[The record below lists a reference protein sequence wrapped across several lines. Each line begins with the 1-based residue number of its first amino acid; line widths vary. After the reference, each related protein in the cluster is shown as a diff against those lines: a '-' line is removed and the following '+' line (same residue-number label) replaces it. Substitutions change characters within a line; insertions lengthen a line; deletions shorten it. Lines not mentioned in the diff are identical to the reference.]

1 MKFAQV
7 LLATLMLS
15 CACAATAQGIGV
27 EEKDNRKVL
36 LMGLYPPDILMRQQ
50 QRLGITKEQRT
61 EIAGLVRDF
70 QADISELQ
78 WSMPAEQQALR
89 EMLDKPGIDSE
100 AALAQAATVLKMESE
115 FKLGHFK
122 LLIAI
127 KNTLTDDQIDMLDR
141 AISRRISKQ

>member
-1 MKFAQV
+1 
-7 LLATLMLS
+7 
-15 CACAATAQGIGV
+15 
-27 EEKDNRKVL
+27 
-36 LMGLYPPDILMRQQ
+36 
-50 QRLGITKEQRT
+50 
-61 EIAGLVRDF
+61 
-70 QADISELQ
+70 
-78 WSMPAEQQALR
+78 
-89 EMLDKPGIDSE
+89 MLDKPGIDSE